1 MAKHPST
8 IQAFEAKYTEEEF
21 TGAEEFFSSVPT
33 SFAPVTQDQFAS
45 KDGAIQFHVIGQK
58 PNDPAW
64 SDVMNENMDILLD
77 MGGLIRNYMTKKYP
91 KANSESL
98 DLDTWKQVTGMI
110 PTLAPGKTVEKGF
123 NFRQAGVKI
132 SGEFLQMLAK
142 AIITDGAS
150 LLTDFQTYLGK
161 MSDITFSVTT
171 QAQNYKVLTCTYLNY
186 LQPNGLGGWY
196 DTGRVVLK
204 EVSFK
209 TGFQQLKG
217 VSFKADSVQIDMS
230 YREVE
235 TIVPTR
241 RLRRGGEF
249 LRKLEQARKQERDEG
264 VYRRGELL

>member
-1 MAKHPST
+1 
-8 IQAFEAKYTEEEF
+8 
-21 TGAEEFFSSVPT
+21 
-33 SFAPVTQDQFAS
+33 
-45 KDGAIQFHVIGQK
+45 
-58 PNDPAW
+58 
-64 SDVMNENMDILLD
+64 
-77 MGGLIRNYMTKKYP
+77 
-91 KANSESL
+91 
-98 DLDTWKQVTGMI
+98 
-110 PTLAPGKTVEKGF
+110 
-123 NFRQAGVKI
+123 
-132 SGEFLQMLAK
+132 MLAK

-171 QAQNYKVLTCTYLNY
+171 QAQNYKVITCSYLNY

-230 YREVE
+230 YREIE

-241 RLRRGGEF
+241 RLRRGGDSYASWN
-249 LRKLEQARKQERDEG
+249 KLVNKNVTKAFTDAENFFNGGNTPQDDITPL
-264 VYRRGELL
+264 VS